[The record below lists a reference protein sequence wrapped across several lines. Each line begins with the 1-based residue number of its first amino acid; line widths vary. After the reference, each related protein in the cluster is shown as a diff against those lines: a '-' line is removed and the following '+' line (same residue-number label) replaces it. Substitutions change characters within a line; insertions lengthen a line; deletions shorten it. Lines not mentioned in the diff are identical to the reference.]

1 MRYFIL
7 RNCIIELPHRALKWD
22 ARIYS
27 NLNGNNLK
35 GVDRIRST
43 PILAFPHQGGRNNI
57 EGAAYV
63 DE

>member
-7 RNCIIELPHRALKWD
+7 RSYIIELPRRALHRD

-35 GVDRIRST
+35 GVDRVRFT

-63 DE
+63 NE

>member
-1 MRYFIL
+1 MRYFVL
-7 RNCIIELPHRALKWD
+7 RECIIELPRRALHRD

-27 NLNGNNLK
+27 NLKGDNLK
-35 GVDRIRST
+35 GVNRIRFT